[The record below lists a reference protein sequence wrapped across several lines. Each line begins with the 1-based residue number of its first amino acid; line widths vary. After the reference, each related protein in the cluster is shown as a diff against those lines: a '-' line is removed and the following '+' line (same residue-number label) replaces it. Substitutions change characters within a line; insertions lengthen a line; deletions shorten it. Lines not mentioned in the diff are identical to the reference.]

1 MKLYVTQLVL
11 QEVVINEVKYAK
23 LYVTQLV
30 LQEVV
35 INEVKYAKL
44 YVTQLVLQ
52 EVNEVKYEKRSVK
65 GVLRRVDF
73 ARLPSPVISENL
85 VGCDATRPKTMH
97 NGFLVEL
104 PLCLS

>member
-1 MKLYVTQLVL
+1 MGLLLPPKILLSGL
-11 QEVVINEVKYAK
+11 AK

-85 VGCDATRPKTMH
+85 VGCDATRP
-97 NGFLVEL
+97 GFLVEL
-104 PLCLS
+104 PL

>member
-1 MKLYVTQLVL
+1 MGLLLPPKILLSGLAKLYVTQLVL

-35 INEVKYAKL
+35 INEVKY
-44 YVTQLVLQ
+44 
-52 EVNEVKYEKRSVK
+52 EKRSVK
-65 GVLRRVDF
+65 GVLGRVDF

-85 VGCDATRPKTMH
+85 VGCDAARPKTMH